1 MNKYTIFGNPVSHS
15 LSPVMQTA
23 GFRHLQLDNTYDKT
37 LLTDENIKDIFFK
50 LGLSGANI
58 TVPHKEYAYNSA
70 DIVVG
75 DAKTIKAVNTYIRQ
89 GDKIVA
95 HNTDSYGFMMAI
107 DEFRPLSSVL
117 IIGAGGTARAIAVAL
132 KSANLTTTVANRT
145 AKKLEFFD
153 MLGVNTTTTDNI
165 NTNHKY
171 DLVVNATSAGL
182 CDSDYPMSQDKLRR
196 VLTDSKYVFDCIYG
210 TMTPFLSMAKQ
221 LNIKYKDGEDMLL
234 YQGVK
239 AMELW
244 TNTKATKGLINSMR
258 SALRDKNG
266 KQGEL

>member
-1 MNKYTIFGNPVSHS
+1 MNRYTIFGNPVSHS
-15 LSPVMQTA
+15 RSPAMQTA
-23 GFRHLQLDNTYDKT
+23 GFKYLRLNYTYDKT
-37 LLTDENIKDIFFK
+37 VLIDENIKDIFFK

-75 DAKTIKAVNTYIRQ
+75 DAKTIKAVNTYIKDE
-89 GDKIVA
+89 DKIVA
-95 HNTDSYGFMMAI
+95 YNTDSYGFMMAI

-132 KSANLTTTVANRT
+132 KSANIATTVANRT
-145 AKKLEFFD
+145 AKKLKFFD
-153 MLGVNTTTTDNI
+153 LLGVDTVITDNI

-182 CDSDYPMSQDKLRR
+182 CDSDYPMSKDKLRL
-196 VLTDSKYVFDCIYG
+196 VLTDSQSVFDCIYG
-210 TMTPFLSMAKQ
+210 TMTPFLNMAKQ
-221 LNIKYKDGEDMLL
+221 LNIRYKDGEDMLL

-244 TNTKATKGLINSMR
+244 TNTKATKGLIDCMR
-258 SALRDKNG
+258 SALRDKND